1 MWYSSTTGNGDA
13 SMLKVIYSEA
23 VKDFPSYSRPSVVE
37 RTKTFDTIGEAVQF
51 SKYIANTTHVVGK
64 PLIKDIG

>member
-1 MWYSSTTGNGDA
+1 M
-13 SMLKVIYSEA
+13 MLKVVYSEV

-37 RTKTFDTIGEAVQF
+37 RTKTFNTIGEAVQF

-64 PLIKDIG
+64 PLIKDED

>member
-1 MWYSSTTGNGDA
+1 M
-13 SMLKVIYSEA
+13 MLKVIYSEV

-37 RTKTFDTIGEAVQF
+37 RTKTFNTISEAVQF

-64 PLIKDIG
+64 PLIKDAD

>member
-1 MWYSSTTGNGDA
+1 MEVKV
-13 SMLKVIYSEA
+13 LKVVYNEV

-37 RTKTFDTIGEAVQF
+37 RTRTFDTIGEAVQF

-64 PLIKDIG
+64 PLIKDE